1 MGERYY
7 PVQTSK
13 APLYIY
19 AALIASPMIA
29 AIALV
34 GFSEFIPAALMCI
47 TVLILLLIYASG
59 FRIRYEV
66 DDKEIRFRQGLF
78 ATWRIE
84 IKGITRVL
92 PAHGPAGI
100 SVRNIDC
107 LLIEAGRQRR
117 LVAAP
122 DLDVFMTELAARAP
136 HLRRYGMELRGTLTP
151 SPELG

>member
-19 AALIASPMIA
+19 AALIASPMFA

-78 ATWRIE
+78 ATWRIQ

-92 PAHGPAGI
+92 PARGPAGI

-122 DLDVFMTELAARAP
+122 DLEVFLDELAARAP
-136 HLRRYGMELRGTLTP
+136 HLRRYGMELRGTLTA
-151 SPELG
+151 SAELG